1 MTIKTF
7 FHETWQSV
15 SGCMEL
21 IVRSVAKE
29 SAQDKLFKCDISL
42 SNMSEKPLYSYLA
55 RKKQVNNVW
64 VILLGVLFNARHL
77 VVFSVV
83 LLPQEV
89 LLLVWVCYEG
99 PYPNIYGHNGFY
111 KNGVRHLHSQA
122 ANLTVKSKFKGPE
135 T

>member
-15 SGCMEL
+15 SGCM
-21 IVRSVAKE
+21 VRSVAKE

-64 VILLGVLFNARHL
+64 VILLGVLLMQDIWWYF
-77 VVFSVV
+77 
-83 LLPQEV
+83 LLYFCHKKF
-89 LLLVWVCYEG
+89 CY
-99 PYPNIYGHNGFY
+99 
-111 KNGVRHLHSQA
+111 
-122 ANLTVKSKFKGPE
+122 
-135 T
+135 

>member
-64 VILLGVLFNARHL
+64 VILLGVLLMQDIWWYF
-77 VVFSVV
+77 
-83 LLPQEV
+83 LLYFCHKKF
-89 LLLVWVCYEG
+89 CY
-99 PYPNIYGHNGFY
+99 
-111 KNGVRHLHSQA
+111 
-122 ANLTVKSKFKGPE
+122 
-135 T
+135 

>member
-64 VILLGVLFNARHL
+64 VILLGVLFNARHPSGGIFCCTFATRSF
-77 VVFSVV
+77 VISVGM
-83 LLPQEV
+83 L
-89 LLLVWVCYEG
+89 
-99 PYPNIYGHNGFY
+99 
-111 KNGVRHLHSQA
+111 
-122 ANLTVKSKFKGPE
+122 
-135 T
+135 